1 MFVRK
6 LKDFYEAEGST
17 YVSTERLPVGCSLEK
32 ILNVWK
38 ITENI
43 SKGVRVLSF
52 NMLEIPAKK
61 CKGVWA

>member
-17 YVSTERLPVGCSLEK
+17 YVSTKRLPVGCSLEK

-61 CKGVWA
+61 M